1 MGKVLILEK
10 DVKTVEV
17 LELLLQALE
26 QQYEVTYSHSNA
38 TRIYNTEQVEA
49 IFMNPELP
57 LVEPRVFMDEIEVI
71 SAERNRSRSPVI
83 FLYTEDQLIHR
94 YELNKLPDSQL
105 VKKPVTMEQ
114 IYELLDGL
122 GLTKLKAMVDNQQVK
137 DKIARFGNFI
147 EQSETWMDRLKKHLM
162 KS

>member
-17 LELLLQALE
+17 LELLFKALE
-26 QQYEVTYSHSNA
+26 QQCEVVHTHSNA

-57 LVEPRVFMDEIEVI
+57 MVEPRVFVDEIEAT
-71 SAERNRSRSPVI
+71 SAKRNRSRVPVI
-83 FLYTEDQLIHR
+83 FLYTDDEIVRR

-114 IYELLDGL
+114 IYQLLDGL
-122 GLTKLKAMVDNQQVK
+122 GLTKLKVMVDNQQVK
-137 DKIARFGNFI
+137 GKIARFGNFI

>member
-1 MGKVLILEK
+1 
-10 DVKTVEV
+10 
-17 LELLLQALE
+17 
-26 QQYEVTYSHSNA
+26 
-38 TRIYNTEQVEA
+38 
-49 IFMNPELP
+49 
-57 LVEPRVFMDEIEVI
+57 
-71 SAERNRSRSPVI
+71 
-83 FLYTEDQLIHR
+83 
-94 YELNKLPDSQL
+94 L

-122 GLTKLKAMVDNQQVK
+122 GLTKLKVMVDSQQVK

>member
-17 LELLLQALE
+17 LELLFQALE
-26 QQYEVTYSHSNA
+26 QQYEVTHTHSNA
-38 TRIYNTEQVEA
+38 TRIYNAEQVEA
-49 IFMNPELP
+49 IFVNPELP
-57 LVEPRVFMDEIEVI
+57 LVEPKVFMDEIEVT
-71 SAERNRSRSPVI
+71 SSERNRSRAPVI
-83 FLYTEDQLIHR
+83 FLYTDDQLIQR

-122 GLTKLKAMVDNQQVK
+122 GLTKLKVMVDSQQVK
-137 DKIARFGNFI
+137 DKIARFENFI

>member
-1 MGKVLILEK
+1 MGKVLLLDK
-10 DVKTVEV
+10 DVKTSEV
-17 LELLLQALE
+17 LKLLLQALE
-26 QQYEVTYSHSNA
+26 QPYEVAHTHSNA
-38 TRIYNTEQVEA
+38 TRIYNAERVEA

-57 LVEPRVFMDEIEVI
+57 LVDPKAFMDEIEVT
-71 SAERNRSRSPVI
+71 SAERNRSRAPVI
-83 FLYTEDQLIHR
+83 FLYTDDQLIHC

-122 GLTKLKAMVDNQQVK
+122 GLTKLKVMVDSQQVK

>member
-17 LELLLQALE
+17 LELLFQALE
-26 QQYEVTYSHSNA
+26 QQYEVTHTHSNA
-38 TRIYNTEQVEA
+38 ARIYNAEQVEA

-57 LVEPRVFMDEIEVI
+57 LVEPKVFMDKIKVT
-71 SAERNRSRSPVI
+71 SAERNRSRVPVI
-83 FLYTEDQLIHR
+83 FLYTDDQLIHR

-122 GLTKLKAMVDNQQVK
+122 GLTKLKVMVDSQQVK

-147 EQSETWMDRLKKHLM
+147 EQSETWMDMLKKHLM

>member
-10 DVKTVEV
+10 EVKTVEV
-17 LELLLQALE
+17 LELLFQALE
-26 QQYEVTYSHSNA
+26 QQYEVTHTHSNA
-38 TRIYNTEQVEA
+38 ARIYNAEQVEA
-49 IFMNPELP
+49 IFVNPELP
-57 LVEPRVFMDEIEVI
+57 LVEPKVFMDEIEVI
-71 SAERNRSRSPVI
+71 SAERNRSRAPVI
-83 FLYTEDQLIHR
+83 FLYTDDQLIHR
-94 YELNKLPDSQL
+94 YDLKKLPDSQL

-122 GLTKLKAMVDNQQVK
+122 GLTKLKVMVDNQQVK

>member
-57 LVEPRVFMDEIEVI
+57 LVEPRVFMDEIEGI
-71 SAERNRSRSPVI
+71 SAERNRSRAPVI
-83 FLYTEDQLIHR
+83 FLYTDDELVRR

-122 GLTKLKAMVDNQQVK
+122 GLTKLKVMVDNQQVK
-137 DKIARFGNFI
+137 DKIAR
-147 EQSETWMDRLKKHLM
+147 
-162 KS
+162 

>member
-17 LELLLQALE
+17 LELLFQALE
-26 QQYEVTYSHSNA
+26 QQYEVTHTHSNA
-38 TRIYNTEQVEA
+38 TRIYNAEQVEA
-49 IFMNPELP
+49 IFVNPELP
-57 LVEPRVFMDEIEVI
+57 LVEPRVFMDEIEVT
-71 SAERNRSRSPVI
+71 SAERNRSRAPVI
-83 FLYTEDQLIHR
+83 FLYTDDEIVRR

-122 GLTKLKAMVDNQQVK
+122 GLTKLKVMVDSQQVK

>member
-17 LELLLQALE
+17 LELLFQALE
-26 QQYEVTYSHSNA
+26 QQYEVTHTHSNA
-38 TRIYNTEQVEA
+38 IRIYNAEQVEA
-49 IFMNPELP
+49 IFVNPELP
-57 LVEPRVFMDEIEVI
+57 LVEPKVFMDGIEVI
-71 SAERNRSRSPVI
+71 SAERNRSRAPVI
-83 FLYTEDQLIHR
+83 FLYTDDELVRR

-122 GLTKLKAMVDNQQVK
+122 GLTKLKVMVDSQQVK